1 VIYSSATPSFL
12 KEIPAVEI
20 LRQIWVQ
27 QYYLDGRERAL
38 SAFKGNQVYW
48 REKGNLPP
56 AAVAISSP
64 HDAEARYTN
73 KRETTWVG
81 YKVHLTET
89 CDEDAPHLI
98 TSVTTT
104 VATEPDNNLT
114 GKIHQDLSE
123 KSLLPKE
130 HLVDAGYSSVD
141 LLRLSKSDYD
151 VDLVCPM
158 RPDNSWQGRT
168 EGAFD
173 ISQFAI
179 DWDNNKVTCPNR
191 PV

>member
-1 VIYSSATPSFL
+1 MKP
-12 KEIPAVEI
+12 
-20 LRQIWVQ
+20 
-27 QYYLDGRERAL
+27 L
-38 SAFKGNQVYW
+38 SQVYW
-48 REKGNLPP
+48 REKGNLPKDAGFAYVFS

-89 CDEDAPHLI
+89 CDEDVPHLI
-98 TSVTTT
+98 TSVNTT

-114 GKIHQDLSE
+114 AKIHQDLSE
-123 KSLLPKE
+123 KSLLPQE

-141 LLRLSKSDYD
+141 LLRLSKNDYD
-151 VDLVCPM
+151 IDLVCPM

-173 ISQFAI
+173 ISHFTI
-179 DWDNNKVTCPNR
+179 EKCR
-191 PV
+191 LRLHFLG